1 MAKDSYTE
9 FLKNQLGELIDQL
22 NISGL
27 QKQFIK
33 SRWLDQMMWLEKKAG
48 ESQRKHLRL
57 RMITIIGGVI
67 IPAMVSLNIDD
78 GNRAVKNT
86 VFWGTFALA
95 QIVAISAAVE
105 EFFHYGERWA
115 QYRRTAEYLK
125 TEGWQYFQLSGPYA
139 KANSHASAYRAFAN
153 RVERLIQEDVNAV
166 SQDIVEKSQQDDDD
180 DDKVQS
186 AMQLAVERRNNRV
199 EQEARERA
207 EALAAAEARAA
218 AEAQAFAAA
227 PVEIP
232 APPFARPDSPAA
244 APIVSEPPIASAPP
258 QLELDPAGLDEDD
271 DELPADLRP
280 PGSPILARDEA

>member
-9 FLKNQLGELIDQL
+9 YLKNQLGDLIDQL

-57 RMITIIGGVI
+57 RMVTIIGGVI

-78 GNRAVKNT
+78 GNKVIKNT
-86 VFWGTFALA
+86 LFWGTFSLA

-105 EFFHYGERWA
+105 EFFHYGERWG

-139 KANSHASAYRAFAN
+139 KAASHASAYRAFAN

-166 SQDIVEKSQQDDDD
+166 SEDIAEQSKQEDEGADDA
-180 DDKVQS
+180 QE
-186 AMQLAVERRNNRV
+186 AMLLAVERRNRRV
-199 EQEARERA
+199 EQEAIDRA
-207 EALAAAEARAA
+207 EALAEER
-218 AEAQAFAAA
+218 AFAAERAALAAAA
-227 PVEIP
+227 PPLVDIP
-232 APPFARPDSPAA
+232 EPPFARP
-244 APIVSEPPIASAPP
+244 APIMSEPPIASAPP
-258 QLELDPAGLDEDD
+258 QLELDPAGFSDDEE
-271 DELPADLRP
+271 ELPAELRP
-280 PGSPILARDEA
+280 PGAPILARDEA

>member
-9 FLKNQLGELIDQL
+9 YLKNQLGDLIDQL

-48 ESQRKHLRL
+48 ESQSKHLRL

-78 GNRAVKNT
+78 GNKAVKQT
-86 VFWGTFALA
+86 VFWGTFTLA
-95 QIVAISAAVE
+95 QVVAISAAVE

-139 KANSHASAYRAFAN
+139 RAASHASAYRAFAN

-166 SQDIVEKSQQDDDD
+166 SEDIAEKSKEEDENTE
-180 DDKVQS
+180 KVQG
-186 AMQLAVERRNNRV
+186 AMQLAVERRNLRV
-199 EQEARERA
+199 EKEAEERA
-207 EALAAAEARAA
+207 AAKAAAAERAAEERAA
-218 AEAQAFAAA
+218 ALQ
-227 PVEIP
+227 PVDIP
-232 APPFARPDSPAA
+232 EPPFARPG
-244 APIVSEPPIASAPP
+244 APIMSEPPIASAPP
-258 QLELDPAGLDEDD
+258 QLELDPAGFGDEEE
-271 DELPADLRP
+271 ELPMDLRP
-280 PGSPILARDEA
+280 PGAPILSRDEA

>member
-9 FLKNQLGELIDQL
+9 YLKNQLGELIDQL

-33 SRWLDQMMWLEKKAG
+33 NRWLDQMMWLEKKAG

-78 GNRAVKNT
+78 SNKAVKNT

-105 EFFHYGERWA
+105 EFFHYGERWG

-139 KANSHASAYRAFAN
+139 KSASHASAYRAFAN

-166 SQDIVEKSQQDDDD
+166 SEDITEKSKQDDDGAD
-180 DDKVQS
+180 DAKE
-186 AMQLAVERRNNRV
+186 AMQVSVERRNRRV
-199 EQEARERA
+199 EKEAAER
-207 EALAAAEARAA
+207 AEARAA
-218 AEAQAFAAA
+218 AERAAA
-227 PVEIP
+227 ERAAALPLVDIP
-232 APPFARPDSPAA
+232 EPPFGRS
-244 APIVSEPPIASAPP
+244 APIMSEPPIASAPP
-258 QLELDPAGLDEDD
+258 QLELDPAGFD
-271 DELPADLRP
+271 DEEEELPDDFRP
-280 PGSPILARDEA
+280 PGAPILARDEA

>member
-9 FLKNQLGELIDQL
+9 YLKNQLGELIDQL

-57 RMITIIGGVI
+57 RMVTIIGGVI

-78 GNRAVKNT
+78 GNKAVKQT
-86 VFWGTFALA
+86 LFWGTFTLA
-95 QIVAISAAVE
+95 QVVAISAAVE
-105 EFFHYGERWA
+105 EFFHYGERWG

-139 KANSHASAYRAFAN
+139 KSASHASAYRAFAN

-166 SQDIVEKSQQDDDD
+166 SEDITEKSKQEDDGADET
-180 DDKVQS
+180 KE
-186 AMQLAVERRNNRV
+186 AMQLAVERRNRRV
-199 EQEARERA
+199 EKEAEERA
-207 EALAAAEARAA
+207 EARAEARAA
-218 AEAQAFAAA
+218 AERAAA
-227 PVEIP
+227 ERAARQPVDIP
-232 APPFARPDSPAA
+232 EPPFARP
-244 APIVSEPPIASAPP
+244 APIMSEPPIASAPP
-258 QLELDPAGLDEDD
+258 QLELDPAGFGDDEE
-271 DELPADLRP
+271 ELPADLRP
-280 PGSPILARDEA
+280 PGAPILARDEA